1 MDSKLLMEGLRTPPA
16 EVEATL
22 QSIIAAE
29 DALKFTSES
38 PIYCTGQNP
47 CISGLLSL
55 AF

>member
-1 MDSKLLMEGLRTPPA
+1 MDSKLLLEGLRMPPA

-29 DALKFTSES
+29 DALKFNSES
-38 PIYCTGQNP
+38 PYCTGQTV

-55 AF
+55 APF